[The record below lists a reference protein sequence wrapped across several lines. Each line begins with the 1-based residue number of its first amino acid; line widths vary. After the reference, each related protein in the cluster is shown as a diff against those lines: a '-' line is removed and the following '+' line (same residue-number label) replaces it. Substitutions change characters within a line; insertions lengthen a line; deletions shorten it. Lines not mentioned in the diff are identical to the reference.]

1 MITVENVTHHYSS
14 LSSGEAPAL
23 RDISTAIAPGEFV
36 SILGH
41 NGSGKSTFVKL
52 LNALI
57 IPDSG
62 DVFIE
67 TMNTR
72 NEKDIWNIRSKVGM
86 VFQNP
91 DSQLVATTVEEEL
104 AFGPENLG
112 IPREQIISR
121 IDEALGIVGLE
132 QFRTS
137 PPHMLS
143 GGQKQKVAIAS
154 VLTMH
159 PRYLILDEPT
169 AMLDPVG
176 QAEVMGTLKSLNE
189 VEGITVILVTQNMI
203 EAALSRRVIVM
214 KAGEIMLDT
223 TPREVFGDVKR
234 LEALH
239 LEAPPMARLVHRL
252 EKKGIALPGGI
263 LTVDEMAD
271 ALARVL
277 GSA

>member
-1 MITVENVTHHYSS
+1 MIIVDNVTHYYAST
-14 LSSGEAPAL
+14 SSGEVPAL
-23 RDISTAIAPGEFV
+23 HNISLTIAQGEFV

-57 IPDSG
+57 IPTTG
-62 DVFIE
+62 NVLIE
-67 TMNTR
+67 KMNTR
-72 NEKDIWNIRSKVGM
+72 NEKDLWNIRSKVGM

-91 DSQLVATTVEEEL
+91 DNQLVAPTVEEEL

-112 IPREQIISR
+112 IPRDQIISR
-121 IDEALGIVGLE
+121 IDQALAIVGME
-132 QFRTS
+132 HFRTS

-159 PRYLILDEPT
+159 PHYLILDEPT

-176 QAEVMGTLKSLNE
+176 QNDVMETLRELNE
-189 VEGITVILVTQNMI
+189 REGITVILVTQNMI

-214 KAGEIMLDT
+214 KAGEILLDDG
-223 TPREVFGDVKR
+223 PRRVFSDIER

-239 LEAPPMARLVHRL
+239 LQGPPMARLSDGLRRR
-252 EKKGIALPGGI
+252 GITLPPGI
-263 LTVDEMAD
+263 LTIEDMID
-271 ALARVL
+271 ALTNIL
-277 GSA
+277 